1 MRIPQRGS
9 ILGSSS
15 GNKTRGADIATYNA
29 NGLHFDQIDFGSKPE
44 RFMKEIHEFLNSVTL
59 TGLQDLGVKSKSR
72 TISSHEAQQVIFN
85 LLRLVIPNMSEMTD
99 FNAKEIQH
107 LF

>member
-1 MRIPQRGS
+1 MRMPQRGS
-9 ILGSSS
+9 LLGSSS
-15 GNKTRGADIATYNA
+15 GNKARGGAADIGTYNA

-72 TISSHEAQQVIFN
+72 TISSHEAQQVIFH
-85 LLRLVIPNMSEMTD
+85 LLRLVIPNMNEMPD
-99 FNAKEIQH
+99 FNAKEI
-107 LF
+107 